1 MAKTDV
7 QVVTLGDYIERVER
21 RNWNLKF
28 GLKDVRGVTCQKV
41 FIPSRANLE
50 GRSLEKFLIVEH
62 NEFVFNRRTNR
73 HGDRLCIGFNT
84 SDQPYILTE
93 DYVCF
98 RVRSDK
104 AAILSSWY
112 LYLIFLCDEFDRYVR
127 WDSWGSATE
136 FFNWENMCRVR
147 IPLPSLKE
155 QEKLVAAWKALR
167 TMKEQNEALAEPLF
181 ALCRSRLHEMKKEYE
196 AVAIGD
202 YIEQSDDRNRQNN
215 YLIDAVMGISIEK
228 KFIETKADMT
238 GVSLEPYKLVK
249 PQYFGFVT
257 VTSRNGEKIS
267 LAYNETNKTY
277 IVSSSYEV
285 FRVTNTEKLLP
296 EFLFLIFQQKE
307 FDRYARF
314 NSWGSA
320 RETFNFDE
328 MCRVSIPLPPLSVQ
342 KALVEVYRCAAE
354 AKRIAE
360 EADRLSREICPA
372 LIQYAAR
379 GGD

>member
-7 QVVTLGDYIERVER
+7 QMVTLGDYIERVER
-21 RNWNLKF
+21 INTDGIY
-28 GLKDVRGVTCQKV
+28 GLDDVRGVANTKG
-41 FIPSRANLE
+41 FIESRANLE
-50 GRSLEKFLIVEH
+50 GRNFTKFLIVNPE
-62 NEFVFNRRTNR
+62 EFVFNRRTTRN
-73 HGDRLCIGFNT
+73 GERLGLGFNT
-84 SDQPYILTE
+84 SDRAYILTE

-98 RVRSDK
+98 RVQSDK
-104 AAILSSWY
+104 TAVLSSWY

-147 IPLPSLKE
+147 IPLPSLEE
-155 QEKLVAAWKALR
+155 QEKIVTAWKALR
-167 TMKEQNEALAEPLF
+167 TMKEQNEAMAEPLF
-181 ALCRSRLHEMKKEYE
+181 ALCRSRLQEMKKEYE
-196 AVAIGD
+196 AVELGA
-202 YIEQSDDRNRQNN
+202 YIEQRDLRNIDN
-215 YLIDAVMGISIEK
+215 YYSIENVRGLSTEK
-228 KFIETKADMT
+228 DIIETKANLE
-238 GVSLEPYKLVK
+238 GVSLKSYKLMPSKAFAYV
-249 PQYFGFVT
+249 PD
-257 VTSRNGEKIS
+257 TSRRGDKVS
-267 LAYNETNKTY
+267 LGYNETNNIY
-277 IVSSSYEV
+277 LVSSISCV
-285 FRVTNTEKLLP
+285 FSVKNEAPVLSDFLYLLFCRP
-296 EFLFLIFQQKE
+296 E

-328 MCRVSIPLPPLSVQ
+328 MCRVRIPLPPLSVQ

>member
-155 QEKLVAAWKALR
+155 QEKIVAAWKALR
-167 TMKEQNEALAEPLF
+167 TMKEQNEAMAEPLF
-181 ALCRSRLHEMKKEYE
+181 ALCRSRLQEMKKEYE
-196 AVAIGD
+196 AVELGA
-202 YIEQSDDRNRQNN
+202 YIEQRDLRNINEV
-215 YLIDAVMGISIEK
+215 Y
-228 KFIETKADMT
+228 
-238 GVSLEPYKLVK
+238 GVESLR
-249 PQYFGFVT
+249 G
-257 VTSRNGEKIS
+257 VTSEGKFNFSKAKTDGLNFLNYKIVFPFMF
-267 LAYNETNKTY
+267 AYNPSRINLGSIALNLDKQY
-277 IVSSSYEV
+277 IVSPMYIV
-285 FRVTNTEKLLP
+285 FSLNSFGQKSFLY
-296 EFLFLIFQQKE
+296 EFLDLYFKRTEFLRSTLFYATGSVRDIF
-307 FDRYARF
+307 
-314 NSWGSA
+314 S
-320 RETFNFDE
+320 FDE